1 MVPDQ
6 SSRAGKQGMFKT
18 TLQENPHL
26 NEQKTNILNRC
37 SIPSSALSIMRYS
50 LGTLLLA
57 LSQGIYADCGWRL
70 NGNDCIC
77 MNSANGNAWTEWTSY
92 CCQAMGRRTGGFGPV
107 CTVTKDLRQ
116 TFKDCCKY

>member
-1 MVPDQ
+1 
-6 SSRAGKQGMFKT
+6 MFKT
-18 TLQENPHL
+18 TLQENPHQ

-92 CCQAMGRRTGGFGPV
+92 CCQAMGRRTGGFVSESLVQFSAGSVSAGASFLFAVPAIG
-107 CTVTKDLRQ
+107 DMILL
-116 TFKDCCKY
+116 